1 MSENKH
7 QHGKMNI
14 KDQEETFKRF
24 ISFGLYLFYASIAA
38 IIFWLFLIPN
48 KINTNLFDFSFLLI
62 F

>member
-7 QHGKMNI
+7 KHGKMDI

-38 IIFWLFLIPN
+38 IIFLA
-48 KINTNLFDFSFLLI
+48 I
-62 F
+62 FNS